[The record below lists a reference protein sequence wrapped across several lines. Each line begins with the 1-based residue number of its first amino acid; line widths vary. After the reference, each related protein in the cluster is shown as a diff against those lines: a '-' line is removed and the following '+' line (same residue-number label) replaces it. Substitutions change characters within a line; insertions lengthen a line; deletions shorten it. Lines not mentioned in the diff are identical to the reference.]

1 MRSRWHT
8 VYLCVSVVQAINMEK
23 LILRVTSMCG
33 IKLSPVHFCITFE
46 KYFDCLHLIEHKHTL
61 FFFFSEDQYREASA
75 R

>member
-1 MRSRWHT
+1 
-8 VYLCVSVVQAINMEK
+8 MEK